1 MLQQLMRQ
9 YQFCLPALH
18 DFPRRTHLFFATSG
32 CRGQCLFRVPE
43 EAAWPLFHMT
53 RHANGHL
60 CPMREGWRGAFSL
73 PCTQDEKLFR
83 IWTSGGI

>member
-1 MLQQLMRQ
+1 
-9 YQFCLPALH
+9 
-18 DFPRRTHLFFATSG
+18 
-32 CRGQCLFRVPE
+32 
-43 EAAWPLFHMT
+43 MT